1 MKGFQA
7 AFVVCVSMILSGC
20 ATLHVPEMP
29 QLTIPA
35 NAKVGMLIN
44 VGENPTHTHVGTTL
58 LNNFSKTLPYDWNM
72 KETIYQAYKEQIE
85 SSTNLDVID
94 LHSYGIKTAAE
105 LDFVD
110 IKNEQWSVI
119 DANSKLRNNLTE
131 ENIYAV
137 ITVTEKPTL
146 AQLECGAGG
155 CSERY
160 IDGFGL
166 FSRSFLG
173 IKNFTATAG
182 FEVTAEVI
190 NPPVELSA
198 QQTLRDLADY
208 RQKSKLIK
216 GFKPQNI
223 KNITEQELEPIKT
236 HILHYIQT
244 VAAATSDFLK

>member
-1 MKGFQA
+1 
-7 AFVVCVSMILSGC
+7 
-20 ATLHVPEMP
+20 
-29 QLTIPA
+29 
-35 NAKVGMLIN
+35 
-44 VGENPTHTHVGTTL
+44 
-58 LNNFSKTLPYDWNM
+58 M
-72 KETIYQAYKEQIE
+72 KEAIYQAYKEQIE

-94 LHSYGIKTAAE
+94 LHSYGVKTAAE

-131 ENIYAV
+131 KNIYAV

-146 AQLECGAGG
+146 AQVECGAGG

-166 FSRSFLG
+166 YSRSFLG

-198 QQTLRDLADY
+198 QKTLLDLADY
-208 RQKSKLIK
+208 RNKSKLIR
-216 GFKPQNI
+216 GFKPRNK
-223 KNITEQELEPIKT
+223 KNITEHELAPIKT
-236 HILHYIQT
+236 HILQYIQT